1 MGARLVQSR
10 RLRKLRNRLA
20 VAVAVAL
27 ALGALAGHA
36 TAASLNATGA
46 WALAPVGHAPTPP
59 MGWNSWNAFGVN
71 VNEARVM
78 GAARAL
84 VADGLAKAGYRYVN
98 IDDGWWLQRRASD
111 GRMIIRTSLFPSAA
125 VGGAGLTSFR
135 PFTDKL
141 HAMGLEAGIYSDLG
155 RNVCSQAWSPDNPNL
170 PVGNRAERE
179 VGLYGH
185 VTQDISL
192 YFKDWGFDYI
202 KVDACGIAHY
212 GANGAGGKQGKF
224 RVFPPLM
231 VDQNTAQSNIPAV
244 RALYARVRDA
254 LRAVRPDGRFV
265 LSLCNWGA
273 ANVRAWGKDVGT
285 MWRTSTD
292 IQANWSRMLHS
303 FDSVSTREMYSGP
316 GRWNDP
322 DMLEVGN
329 GDFDQHHLLQAR
341 SHFSLWAIEDAP
353 LLIGYDLRKA
363 PQSIIDI
370 LGAPEVIAVN
380 QDPAGNQG
388 VLEYTSSDYQIIV
401 KTLSRRGEKAV
412 ALFNRTDEAAKI
424 ELNSAHLKMVA
435 DAPITVRDL
444 WARRDLGSFTGSR
457 VFTVRPHEVLM
468 LKVSGKPLL
477 ASGYYLSEMTGRIN
491 VADDGVLV
499 PEEDPTI
506 HRPLDPYT
514 GSTGSDGTRPVY
526 AGWGDPRA
534 DSTPYDDTLRIANVS
549 YRYGIGALANS
560 RLQVQAEGG
569 FTRFSAQVGID
580 DTTRGRAAP
589 VRFEV
594 YGDGKLLAVS
604 RPMHFNEA
612 AAPLRA
618 DVAGVKVVELIA
630 RQIGTDQGAVVVTWA
645 NAALE

>member
-1 MGARLVQSR
+1 MGLTQLLSTAYKRLPI
-10 RLRKLRNRLA
+10 
-20 VAVAVAL
+20 AL
-27 ALGALAGHA
+27 ALAALST
-36 TAASLNATGA
+36 TAAAGSLDATGV

-84 VADGLAKAGYRYVN
+84 LADGLAKAGYRYIN
-98 IDDGWWLQRRASD
+98 IDDGWWLQRRTRD
-111 GRMIIRTSLFPSAA
+111 GRMLIRTSLFPSAA
-125 VGGAGLTSFR
+125 VGGPDQTSFR

-141 HAMGLEAGIYSDLG
+141 HAMGLEAGIYTDLG
-155 RNVCSQAWSPDNPNL
+155 RNACSQAWSPDNPNL
-170 PVGNRAERE
+170 PVGTRAERE

-185 VTQDISL
+185 VMQDITL

-212 GANGAGGKQGKF
+212 GANGPGGKQGKF

-244 RALYARVRDA
+244 RALYAKVRDA
-254 LRAVRPDGRFV
+254 LRTVRPAGNFV

-292 IQANWSRMLHS
+292 IQSNWSRMLHS
-303 FDSVSTREMYSGP
+303 FDSVSTRELYSGP
-316 GRWNDP
+316 GHWNDP

-329 GDFDQHHLLQAR
+329 GDFDQNHLLQAR

-363 PQSIIDI
+363 PRSIIDV
-370 LGAPEVIAVN
+370 LDAPEVIAVN

-401 KTLSRRGEKAV
+401 KTLSTRGAKAV
-412 ALFNRTDEAAKI
+412 ALFNRTSEPARI
-424 ELNSAHLKMVA
+424 LLNAEHLKM
-435 DAPITVRDL
+435 APNEPIAVRDL
-444 WARRDLGSFTGSR
+444 WARRDIGSFIGSR
-457 VFTVRPHEVLM
+457 VFTVQPHEVLM
-468 LKVSGKPLL
+468 LKVTGKPLL
-477 ASGYYLSEMTGRIN
+477 ATGYYLSEMTGRIN

-514 GSTGSDGTRPVY
+514 GSTASDGTRPVY
-526 AGWGDPRA
+526 TGWGDPRA
-534 DSTPYDDTLRIANVS
+534 DSTPYDNTLRIANVS
-549 YRYGIGALANS
+549 YRYGIGALGNS
-560 RLQVQAEGG
+560 RLQVEADGAFAR
-569 FTRFSAQVGID
+569 FTALVGID
-580 DTTRGRAAP
+580 DTTHGRQAP

-594 YGDGKLLAVS
+594 YGDGKLLAAS
-604 RPMHFNEA
+604 LPMHFNEA

-618 DVAGVKVVELIA
+618 NIAGIKVVELIA
-630 RQIGTDQGAVVVTWA
+630 RQIGTDRGAVVVTWA